1 MHPNAFLKTFWR
13 LEVKK
18 QIFVAMS
25 FDPQYQPR
33 YDQVIAPVIEA
44 IIVNNVPLKAYRVD
58 ISKSGD
64 SILTDIMEG
73 IAHSQLVLA
82 DVSIVGRDSV
92 SSIPYRNGNVLYEV
106 GVALACR
113 QPEDVLL
120 VRDDKEKFLFDVST
134 IPHMHLD
141 FTNIEVA
148 RQKLQSELMDRLRQ
162 QAYINDARIRM
173 AVASLSVQE
182 VEELKQMARRPPN
195 TVWGPKATGSVD
207 FMRMVS
213 IPRLLDKGLIC
224 VAGEFEEGN
233 PAYLPTPLG
242 LVVAKIVES
251 GLQKFQSDTETED
264 KIKLDN
270 EQEKNLEKPQ

>member
-25 FDPQYQPR
+25 FDPQYQSR
-33 YDQVIAPVIEA
+33 YDQVIAPAIEA
-44 IIVNNVPLKAYRVD
+44 IQVKMIPLKAYRVD

-64 SILTDIMEG
+64 SILTDIIEG
-73 IAHSQLVLA
+73 IAHSQMVLA

-134 IPHMHLD
+134 VPHMHLD
-141 FTNIEVA
+141 FTNVEVA
-148 RQKLQSELMDRLRQ
+148 RQKLQSELMDRIRQ

-173 AVASLSVQE
+173 ALACLTVQE
-182 VEELKQMARRPPN
+182 VKELKYMAGLPPN
-195 TVWGPKATGSVD
+195 KVWGPKDEGRVD
-207 FMRMVS
+207 FQRMVS
-213 IPRLLDKGLIC
+213 LPRLLDKGLIH

-233 PAYLPTPLG
+233 PAYKPTPLG

-251 GLQKFQSDTETED
+251 GLQKFQADPELEN
-264 KIKLDN
+264 KLKADD
-270 EQEKNLEKPQ
+270 EQEKNGDKQQ